1 MNKDRLLEQI
11 QWYFLSVS
19 IFLGGILIH
28 AYYYHELP
36 LVNYILFLMMTVL
49 YFLADRIKSIK
60 QFLGWLIMIFIM
72 DYFVWELLRGTFF
85 EIRLNLLI
93 LLSLFAICL
102 LLFLIILWIRKSHKE
117 SK

>member
-1 MNKDRLLEQI
+1 
-11 QWYFLSVS
+11 
-19 IFLGGILIH
+19 
-28 AYYYHELP
+28 
-36 LVNYILFLMMTVL
+36 MMTVL